1 MRALITVG
9 VLLVGAMGLGEG
21 RPALSRSVEKARG
34 QAPQRDGSLARLV
47 VDIIDEEDRDGLVGV
62 ALWAGAEGFPEAIDH
77 ALRTSY
83 VDRVDGKARVMF
95 DGLERGQ
102 YAVTVYHD
110 KNDNRR
116 FDKNWIGMPKEAWG
130 VSNNV
135 RPRLRAPRF
144 DEAVFEVGAG
154 EHVIE
159 IRID

>member
-1 MRALITVG
+1 MS
-9 VLLVGAMGLGEG
+9 LGEG
-21 RPALSRSVEKARG
+21 RPVLSRSFERAWG
-34 QAPQRDGSLARLV
+34 LESQRDGGLARLV
-47 VDIIDEEDRDGLVGV
+47 VAISDEEDRRGLVGV
-62 ALWAGAEGFPEAIDH
+62 ALWAGAEGFPEVIDH

-83 VDRVDGKARVMF
+83 VERVDGKARVMF
-95 DGLERGQ
+95 DGLEWGR

-110 KNDNRR
+110 RNDNRR

-135 RPRLRAPRF
+135 RPRLRGPRF